1 MLTVPFPQAHF
12 DIRKED
18 GKEWIKDIIR
28 KKWVRLTPEEW
39 VRQNWIQY
47 FVTVKKYPA
56 ALLSIEKEI
65 KIGEVRKRCDIVVY
79 KEDKPWMIVECKQP
93 GVMLSEDTL
102 MQALRYNMAG
112 CCSYLIISNG
122 DDSKGWQIENENAR
136 EISDLPDWK

>member
-122 DDSKGWQIENENAR
+122 DDSKGWQIENENAK
-136 EISDLPDWK
+136 EITDLPDWK